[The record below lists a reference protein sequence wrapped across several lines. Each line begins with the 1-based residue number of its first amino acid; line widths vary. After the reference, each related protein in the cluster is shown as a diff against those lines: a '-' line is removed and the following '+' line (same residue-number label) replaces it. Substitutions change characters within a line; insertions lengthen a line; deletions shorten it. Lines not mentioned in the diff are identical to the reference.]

1 MHGVIADIII
11 LILFVII
18 IAAFLYYKLN
28 KAKIKGKIGENFTAT
43 VLSSLPDS
51 YHVFNHLYFNIQGKS
66 VQIDHLIISTYGIF
80 VIETKNYKGWIFGY
94 ENSEYWTQN
103 LYGTK
108 YKLYNP
114 VRQNKY
120 HVNALSK
127 LLGLP
132 LDNFIPI
139 VVFTNKA
146 SLHTHTESK
155 VVYLSR
161 LKWTIR
167 RFTALRMNS
176 DEVNQACLK
185 IEKSRTSDKN
195 KESLHIGNLKQRHS
209 DRQKSIENNICP
221 ICGGTLIERLGK
233 YGKFKGCSNYPR
245 CKFTSKL

>member
-132 LDNFIPI
+132 LDYFIPI

-185 IEKSRTSDKN
+185 IEKHAQATKTKN
-195 KESLHIGNLKQRHS
+195 PCILA
-209 DRQKSIENNICP
+209 
-221 ICGGTLIERLGK
+221 T
-233 YGKFKGCSNYPR
+233 
-245 CKFTSKL
+245 